1 MGASLDTQITHWSS
15 PNFHAYYPMANSWPG
30 LLADILS
37 DGFGINGFTWVHLPA
52 LYNIITSL
60 FNMKHAFFIITLT
73 YYAQMASPAVTE
85 LEVVMMDWLGKL
97 LDLPPVFLACS
108 GGQGGGVIQGT
119 ASEAVLVALL
129 AARSK
134 KLLEMKTKDAQLD
147 EKLTASRFIA
157 YSSDQ
162 SHSAAERAAMMGG
175 VHVRVLKTDKNFQ
188 LRADTLQAAIEEDRA
203 NGKIPFFVGFNIL

>member
-1 MGASLDTQITHWSS
+1 
-15 PNFHAYYPMANSWPG
+15 
-30 LLADILS
+30 
-37 DGFGINGFTWVHLPA
+37 
-52 LYNIITSL
+52 
-60 FNMKHAFFIITLT
+60 
-73 YYAQMASPAVTE
+73 MASPAVTE

-108 GGQGGGVIQGT
+108 GSQGGGVIQGT

-175 VHVRVLKTDKNFQ
+175 VHVRVLKTDENFQ
-188 LRADTLQAAIEEDRA
+188 LRADTLQAAIEEDRV
-203 NGKIPFFVGFNIL
+203 NGKIPFFVFQHFIIIIKYQRILNGFQ